1 MLSKNFDI
9 SEFIKQGF
17 APVTTLQ
24 TVYEF
29 QKLRDKANV
38 PIFIHGSEIL
48 DKKLFT
54 TGDIK
59 GATNERPALRQ
70 LQSIDSQNLPVYGAK
85 AALSDGLIQHLSDI
99 YSSGSTLPDQIRG
112 GKEDP
117 GLYIALLALL
127 QVGYKEKSGNDTV
140 FGSEMGLNK
149 VSWCAIFYHWLVRK
163 LQEVRSDAVYP
174 YKYDSRYS
182 NSRLTFE
189 KAPVSTRQLEE
200 ILPGYAI
207 IWARNNHSSTGKTPT
222 GPGMNKRAGHTA
234 VCVHNDTEKKFI
246 VAVEGNTRDGVQLI
260 ARYYRNI
267 NSKNL
272 EFVGGCSYIK
282 VGAPLNLALVRPG
295 TWTGSVKE
303 DMDSHYT

>member
-9 SEFIKQGF
+9 SEFIKPGF

-38 PIFIHGSEIL
+38 PIFIHGSEIR

-54 TGDIK
+54 TGDVQ
-59 GATNERPALRQ
+59 GVTNERPALRQ
-70 LQSIDSQNLPVYGAK
+70 LQSIDSHNLPVYGAK
-85 AALSDGLIQHLSDI
+85 ASLSDGLVEYLSSI
-99 YSSGSTLPDQIRG
+99 YSSGGTLPDQIRS
-112 GKEDP
+112 GKDNPE
-117 GLYIALLALL
+117 LYIALLALL
-127 QVGYKEKSGNDTV
+127 QVGYREKTGNDTV

-163 LQEVRSDAVYP
+163 LQEVKPDSIYA
-174 YKYDSRYS
+174 YKYDSRYA
-182 NSRLTFE
+182 NSRYSFE

-207 IWARNNHSSTGKTPT
+207 TWARNSGT
-222 GPGMNKRAGHTA
+222 NKRAGHTA
-234 VCVHNDTEKKFI
+234 ICVHNDPEKKFLI
-246 VAVEGNTRDGVQLI
+246 AVEGNTRDGVQLI
-260 ARYYRNI
+260 SRYYRNI

-272 EFVGGCSYIK
+272 EFVGGCSYVK
-282 VGAPLNLALVRPG
+282 GGLPLKLSLVRPG
-295 TWTGSVKE
+295 TWMGSVKE
-303 DMDSHYT
+303 DLDSQYV

>member
-9 SEFIKQGF
+9 SEFIKPGF
-17 APVTTLQ
+17 APATTLQ

-38 PIFIHGSEIL
+38 PIFIHGSEIR

-54 TGDIK
+54 TGDTQ
-59 GATNERPALRQ
+59 GSTNERPALRQ

-85 AALSDGLIQHLSDI
+85 ASLSDGLVKYLSYI
-99 YSSGSTLPDQIRG
+99 YGIGSTIPDRIRS
-112 GKEDP
+112 GKENP
-117 GLYIALLALL
+117 ALYVALLALL
-127 QVGYKEKSGNDTV
+127 QVGYKEKNGNDNV
-140 FGSEMGLNK
+140 FGAEMGLNK
-149 VSWCAIFYHWLVRK
+149 VSWCALFYHWLIRK
-163 LQEVRSDAVYP
+163 LQEVKPDTVYP

-182 NSRLTFE
+182 NSRYTLE
-189 KAPVSTRQLEE
+189 KAPVSTKQLGE

-207 IWARNNHSSTGKTPT
+207 IWARTNSSSTGKGIT
-222 GPGMNKRAGHTA
+222 GPGMNKRSGHTA
-234 VCVHNDTEKKFI
+234 ICVHNDPEKKFLI
-246 VAVEGNTRDGVQLI
+246 AVEGNTRDGVQLV

-272 EFVGGCSYIK
+272 EFIGGCTYIK
-282 VGAPLNLALVRPG
+282 DVVPLTVSLVRPG

-303 DMDSHYT
+303 DLDSHYT